1 MLPSHRKV
9 ARTAPFPHRPNR
21 PKARHGVCGAAQTVT
36 RRCVRPTPARRR
48 RLQRPGSGTGT
59 RTRTFT
65 CKCCIESMGC
75 RAVRRTDT
83 ASAFRLECRGQAVST
98 ADAERAIFRCRW
110 NQDAGSK
117 RKCRGSA
124 GLLQRNNGVCENCM
138 SLRGAL
144 ACWLLLWCG
153 PWIVARLIDLS
164 LLVRV

>member
-1 MLPSHRKV
+1 M
-9 ARTAPFPHRPNR
+9 
-21 PKARHGVCGAAQTVT
+21 
-36 RRCVRPTPARRR
+36 
-48 RLQRPGSGTGT
+48 
-59 RTRTFT
+59 
-65 CKCCIESMGC
+65 
-75 RAVRRTDT
+75 
-83 ASAFRLECRGQAVST
+83 ST

-144 ACWLLLWCG
+144 ACWLLLLLWCG

-164 LLVRV
+164 PLVRV